1 MRNNSAN
8 DIKDRFV
15 EEQKNIEE
23 YLRFLEYKISVLNSD
38 LQKIE
43 QLLEK
48 HKILKTGHRSYHLL
62 LQDDKVKKEEIRYRE
77 IAKNKAKIGTRL
89 IEINNKL
96 EKTSYPEKLNT
107 VDIRT
112 KLGELILAI
121 KEKIQENNRTD
132 FKAIRQ
138 EFVERLKPHE
148 KELRLDLY
156 CIKSIENIES
166 AVNYAIESAN
176 YLILKEELDDLLFIV
191 GSLKH
196 IGIMIKMSSKDEQ
209 LSIVRQGFI
218 LFMTVFDATIFDLMR
233 IALNKNFFKL
243 IGFFGKNDK
252 ISLDTLNNYNTFDD
266 LKNSLIEK
274 QLKKKYIKDV
284 LLILEKINVN
294 LTEDKKKDDLAKLVE
309 LILRRNVH
317 IHNRGIVDERYLDK
331 NIEGIPQFDVYG
343 FKLDDYARI
352 DNKYW
357 KEAIRLSKN
366 CVAGITD
373 WIENKNC
380 IVSVAT

>member
-1 MRNNSAN
+1 MKNNSAN

-15 EEQKNIEE
+15 EEEKNIEE
-23 YLRFLEYKISVLNSD
+23 YLCFLEYKISVLNSD

-48 HKILKTGHRSYHLL
+48 HKILETGCRPDHLL
-62 LQDDKVKKEEIRYRE
+62 LQDDKVKEEEIKYRE

-112 KLGELILAI
+112 ELGELIFGI
-121 KEKIQENNRTD
+121 KEKIQENDRTD

-156 CIKSIENIES
+156 YIKSIENIES

-176 YLILKEELDDLLFIV
+176 YLILKEELDDLLFVV

-252 ISLDTLNNYNTFDD
+252 ISLDTLSNYNTFDD
-266 LKNSLIEK
+266 LKNSLVEE

-284 LLILEKINVN
+284 LLILKKINVN
-294 LTEDKKKDDLAKLVE
+294 LTEDKKKDDFAKLME

-331 NIEGIPQFDVYG
+331 NIEGIPQFNVYG

-366 CVAGITD
+366 CVEGITD

-380 IVSVAT
+380 IVSMAT

>member
-1 MRNNSAN
+1 MKNDSAN
-8 DIKDRFV
+8 NIKDRFV

-48 HKILKTGHRSYHLL
+48 HKILETGYRSYHLL
-62 LQDDKVKKEEIRYRE
+62 LQDDKAKKEEIRYRE
-77 IAKNKAKIGTRL
+77 IVENKAKIDTRL

-96 EKTSYPEKLNT
+96 KKTSYPEKLNT

-112 KLGELILAI
+112 ELGELILAI
-121 KEKIQENNRTD
+121 KERIQGSDRTD

-138 EFVERLKPHE
+138 EFVERLKPNE

-156 CIKSIENIES
+156 YIKSIENVES
-166 AVNYAIESAN
+166 AVNYAIESAS
-176 YLILKEELDDLLFIV
+176 YLTLKEEFDDFLFIV

-196 IGIMIKMSSKDEQ
+196 IDIMIRMSSKDEQ

-218 LFMTVFDATIFDLMR
+218 LLMTVFDATIFDLMR

-331 NIEGIPQFDVYG
+331 NIEEIPQFNVYG

-357 KEAIRLSKN
+357 REAIRLSKN
-366 CVAGITD
+366 CVEGITD

>member
-1 MRNNSAN
+1 MKNNSAN

-48 HKILKTGHRSYHLL
+48 YKILETGYRSDHLL
-62 LQDDKVKKEEIRYRE
+62 LQDDKVKEEEIRYRE
-77 IAKNKAKIGTRL
+77 IAKNKAKIDTRL

-112 KLGELILAI
+112 ELGELIFAI

-156 CIKSIENIES
+156 YIKSIENVES

-196 IGIMIKMSSKDEQ
+196 IDIMIKMSSKDEQ
-209 LSIVRQGFI
+209 LSSVRQGFI

-266 LKNSLIEK
+266 LKNSLIEE

-294 LTEDKKKDDLAKLVE
+294 LTEDKKKDDFAKLVE

-331 NIEGIPQFDVYG
+331 NIKEIPQFNVYG
-343 FKLDDYARI
+343 FELDDYARI

-366 CVAGITD
+366 CVEGITD

-380 IVSVAT
+380 IVGVAI

>member
-1 MRNNSAN
+1 MKNNSAN

-48 HKILKTGHRSYHLL
+48 YKILEAGYRSYHLL

-77 IAKNKAKIGTRL
+77 IAKNKAKIDTRL
-89 IEINNKL
+89 MEICNKL

-112 KLGELILAI
+112 ELGELILAI

-156 CIKSIENIES
+156 YIKSIENVES
-166 AVNYAIESAN
+166 VVNYAIESAN
-176 YLILKEELDDLLFIV
+176 YLILKEEFDDLLFIV
-191 GSLKH
+191 GNLKH
-196 IGIMIKMSSKDEQ
+196 IDIMIKMSSKDEQ

-294 LTEDKKKDDLAKLVE
+294 LTEDKKKDDFAKLVE

-331 NIEGIPQFDVYG
+331 NMKEIPQFNVYG
-343 FKLDDYARI
+343 FELDDYAKI

-366 CVAGITD
+366 CVEGITD